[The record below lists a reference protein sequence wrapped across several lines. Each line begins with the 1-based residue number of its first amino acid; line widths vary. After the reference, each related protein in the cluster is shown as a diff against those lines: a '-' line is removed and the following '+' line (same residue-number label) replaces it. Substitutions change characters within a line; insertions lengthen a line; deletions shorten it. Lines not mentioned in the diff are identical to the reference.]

1 MCDRATRDAKANDAR
16 GVCDRSADVNEF
28 WVWRLRVTANHGST
42 FDTVHRLKRSRSSG
56 VTAHKKSHRDEC
68 GLLRVGRDHYSLK
81 WASRGPRRARQKATR
96 ADAKTEPPPRA
107 AVAGGRARVYDACVR
122 RTSSRVTRGE
132 AQPRVACA
140 LTRDKAPRGVYSL
153 DASARRA
160 KARLRGQEKY

>member
-1 MCDRATRDAKANDAR
+1 MCDRATRDAKADDAR

-28 WVWRLRVTANHGST
+28 WMWRLRVTATHGST
-42 FDTVHRLKRSRSSG
+42 FDT
-56 VTAHKKSHRDEC
+56 KSHRDDC
-68 GLLRVGRDHYSLK
+68 GVLSVGRDHYSLK
-81 WASRGPRRARQKATR
+81 WASRGPRDARQKATR

-160 KARLRGQEKY
+160 NARLRGQEKY

>member
-1 MCDRATRDAKANDAR
+1 MCDRATRDAKADDAR

-28 WVWRLRVTANHGST
+28 WVWRLRVTATHGST
-42 FDTVHRLKRSRSSG
+42 FDTM
-56 VTAHKKSHRDEC
+56 SHRDDC
-68 GLLRVGRDHYSLK
+68 GVFSVGRDHYSLK

-140 LTRDKAPRGVYSL
+140 LTRDEAPRGVYSL

-160 KARLRGQEKY
+160 NARLRGQEKY

>member
-1 MCDRATRDAKANDAR
+1 MCDRATRDAKADDAR

-28 WVWRLRVTANHGST
+28 WMWRLRVTATHGST
-42 FDTVHRLKRSRSSG
+42 FTVHRLKRSRSSG
-56 VTAHKKSHRDEC
+56 VGAHRYKSFKVSLGR
-68 GLLRVGRDHYSLK
+68 LLGVGRDHCSLK

-140 LTRDKAPRGVYSL
+140 LTRDEAPWGVYSL
-153 DASARRA
+153 S
-160 KARLRGQEKY
+160 LIHI